1 MAQIDKNTVK
11 AENQLADWNRITFEC
26 EENKGKRILFV
37 GNSITRHAPK
47 KEIGWTYD
55 WGMAASCKEKD
66 YVHVTKEMILK
77 KAPDSTFCICQAA
90 DWEKVYTEGEKRLE
104 SFKAAREFNAD
115 IIVMRLIENCQ
126 SKTFDKEVFI
136 REYNKLLSYL
146 TLNVNAKLIITSSF
160 WIHPGDEALSEIAKH
175 INADFVYLGDLGEEA
190 SMRADGL
197 FEHEGVAAHP
207 GDNGMEEI
215 AKRIFAKMEKLL

>member
-11 AENQLADWNRITFEC
+11 ADNQLEESKRISFEC
-26 EENKGKRILFV
+26 ESGKGKRILFV

-47 KEIGWTYD
+47 SSIGWNND

-66 YVHVTKEMILK
+66 YVHMAKEMILC

-90 DWEKVYTEGEKRLE
+90 DWEKNYIMGETQLE
-104 SFKAAREFNAD
+104 KFQKARSFNAD

-126 SKTFDKEVFI
+126 PGTFDEEVFV

-146 TLNVNAKLIITSSF
+146 KMNENAKIIITSSF
-160 WIHPGDEALSEIAKH
+160 WIHPGDKALENIA
-175 INADFVYLGDLGEEA
+175 ADIGTDFIYLGDLGEDA
-190 SMRADGL
+190 AMRADGL
-197 FEHEGVAAHP
+197 FEHAGVAAHP
-207 GDNGMEEI
+207 GDKGMQVI
-215 AKRIFAKMEKLL
+215 AERIYDKIKKYL

>member
-11 AENQLADWNRITFEC
+11 AENQLAEWNRITFEC

-47 KEIGWTYD
+47 AEIGWTYD

-66 YVHVTKEMILK
+66 YVHIAKEMILQ
-77 KAPDSTFCICQAA
+77 KAPDATFCVCQAA
-90 DWEKVYTEGEKRLE
+90 SWEKNYTEGEGQLE

-126 SKTFDKEVFI
+126 SKTFDAEVFV
-136 REYNKLLSYL
+136 REYRKLLSYL
-146 TLNVNAKLIITSSF
+146 SLNENAKFIITSSF
-160 WIHPGDEALSEIAKH
+160 WIHPGDEVLKNIAEGMG
-175 INADFVYLGDLGEEA
+175 ADFVYLGDLGEDS

-197 FEHEGVAAHP
+197 FEHSGVAAHP
-207 GDNGMEEI
+207 GDKGMEQI
-215 AKRIFAKMEKLL
+215 ANRIFAKLEKHL